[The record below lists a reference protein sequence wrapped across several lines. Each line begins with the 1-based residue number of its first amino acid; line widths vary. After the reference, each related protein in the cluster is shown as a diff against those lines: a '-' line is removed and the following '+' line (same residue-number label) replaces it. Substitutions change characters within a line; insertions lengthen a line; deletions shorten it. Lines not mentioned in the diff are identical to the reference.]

1 MQEQIAINA
10 ALIAVRQAAKVVCD
24 RATLLLLL
32 QAHGGDTRYADFSLQ
47 TGLASRLLSARL
59 AQMTQDGLLVRMPYS
74 RRPLRHAYHLTH
86 MGTALFDVL
95 ALLATWEQTWPDP
108 AQVNRRV
115 QLVHVNCQASGEP
128 RAANVLA
135 KAHCAA
141 CGTPVSAREITLH
154 VSAKEMARMP
164 DKSTSTRRTSE
175 SVGQKAGST
184 SALLPQALA
193 VLGDKW
199 SIEVMVAAFFRV
211 RQFGEFGTHLGI
223 SSNILADRL
232 ARLVNLGL
240 LSQQVDEGAARKG
253 AYLLTAKGRDFY
265 AVLIAIESWADAWID
280 RRVRSPVKLRH
291 IRCRN
296 GLQLQLKCGACG
308 HALNFTNARLVLAS
322 TISAS

>member
-10 ALIAVRQAAKVVCD
+10 ALIAVRQAAQFVCD

-32 QAHGGDTRYADFSLQ
+32 QAHGGVTRYADFSLQ

-95 ALLATWEQTWPDP
+95 ALLTTWEQTWPD
-108 AQVNRRV
+108 AATVNRQV
-115 QLVHVNCQASGEP
+115 QLVHADCQATGKPQATS
-128 RAANVLA
+128 VLA

-141 CGTPVSAREITLH
+141 CDTPVSAREVTLH

-175 SVGQKAGST
+175 AAGQRSASN

-199 SIEVMVAAFFRV
+199 SIEVMVAAFFRT
-211 RQFGEFGTHLGI
+211 RQFGEFGTRLGI
-223 SSNILADRL
+223 SSNILTDRL
-232 ARLVNLGL
+232 TRLVNLGL
-240 LSQQVDEGAARKG
+240 LSRGVDDGVARKG
-253 AYLLTAKGRDFY
+253 AYLLTPKGRDFY
-265 AVLIAIESWADAWID
+265 AVLIAIESWADAWVD

-296 GLQLQLKCGACG
+296 ALQLRLKCGACG
-308 HALNFTNARLVLAS
+308 QPLNHANARLAL
-322 TISAS
+322 TSAIPVI

>member
-1 MQEQIAINA
+1 MQDQIAINA
-10 ALIAVRQAAKVVCD
+10 ALIAVRQAAQFLCD

-32 QAHGGDTRYADFSLQ
+32 QAHGGVTRYADFSLQ

-95 ALLATWEQTWPDP
+95 ALLTTWEQTWPDAP
-108 AQVNRRV
+108 SANACL
-115 QLVHVNCQASGEP
+115 QLVHTDCRATGEP
-128 RAANVLA
+128 RPTSTLA

-141 CGTPVSAREITLH
+141 CDTPVSAREVTLH

-164 DKSTSTRRTSE
+164 EKSTSTRRTSE
-175 SVGQKAGST
+175 AVGQPGAN
-184 SALLPQALA
+184 ANAQLPQALA

-199 SIEVMVAAFFRV
+199 SIEVMVAAFFRT
-211 RQFGEFGTHLGI
+211 RQFGEFGNLLGI
-223 SSNILADRL
+223 SSNILTDRL
-232 ARLVNLGL
+232 TRLVALGL
-240 LSQQVDEGAARKG
+240 LSRQVDPSAVRKG

-265 AVLIAIESWADAWID
+265 AVLIAIQSWADAWID
-280 RRVRSPVKLRH
+280 HRVRSPVKLRH

-296 GLQLQLKCGACG
+296 GLQLKLTCGECG
-308 HALNFTNARLVLAS
+308 HALDFTNGRLES
-322 TISAS
+322 MP